1 MKGIFEGVC
10 VALVTPFINNKIDFD
25 ALKILIEKNI
35 NEGVDAICILGTTGE
50 ASTISYKEREKIIAV
65 TKKQIAQRVKLI
77 VGCGSNNFEVAKNY
91 ILQAKKYNVDGA
103 LVVTPYYNKTTQKG
117 IVIFY
122 KKLCELGLPIIAYNV
137 PSRTGLNIELKT
149 INSLCKIKNLVG
161 IKESTQDINRIINLC
176 KICSKKIC
184 VYSGE
189 DNLNCIFYI
198 LGANGCIS
206 VTANCYCKN
215 VKEIF
220 DLAKRQKIKKA
231 IKLQFCLDKINEA
244 LFLET
249 NPVPIKTLL
258 NEKGYIKN
266 EVRLPLVEM
275 SNKNKNKL
283 LKSVKKYNQK
293 MR

>member
-117 IVIFY
+117 RVNRPFCY
-122 KKLCELGLPIIAYNV
+122 LCLLRRCPPLLPSIP
-137 PSRTGLNIELKT
+137 PSAPPRSIM
-149 INSLCKIKNLVG
+149 
-161 IKESTQDINRIINLC
+161 
-176 KICSKKIC
+176 
-184 VYSGE
+184 
-189 DNLNCIFYI
+189 
-198 LGANGCIS
+198 A
-206 VTANCYCKN
+206 
-215 VKEIF
+215 
-220 DLAKRQKIKKA
+220 
-231 IKLQFCLDKINEA
+231 
-244 LFLET
+244 
-249 NPVPIKTLL
+249 
-258 NEKGYIKN
+258 
-266 EVRLPLVEM
+266 
-275 SNKNKNKL
+275 
-283 LKSVKKYNQK
+283 
-293 MR
+293 